1 MSRELIAAN
10 IVSTLKAITANGRPK
25 FVTREP
31 FDFEK
36 LSNAQYPAVLVQTG
50 TESRSDATLGKTDGT
65 REGIIDYNLVC
76 YIKSGSIDTARNNLV
91 SLLENELEADR
102 TRGGYALDTQV
113 INVQTDEGSIHPIGG
128 VILTLRVLYSFTRGN
143 A

>member
-10 IVSTLKAITANGRPK
+10 IVTQLKTVTSVRL
-25 FVTREP
+25 VTREP

-36 LSNAQYPAVLVQTG
+36 LSNAQYPAILVRTG
-50 TESRSDATLGKTDGT
+50 REDRQDINLDRGRQAT
-65 REGIIDYNLVC
+65 IDYSLIC
-76 YIKSGSIDTARNNLV
+76 YIKSSSIDTARNNLV
-91 SLLENELEADR
+91 AAIENKLTEDV

-113 INVQTDEGSIHPIGG
+113 VSIETDEGSIHPIGG
-128 VILTLRVLYSFTRGN
+128 VIITVRVSYTFDRGN

>member
-10 IVSTLKAITANGRPK
+10 IVTQLKTINSVRL
-25 FVTREP
+25 VTREP

-36 LSNAQYPAVLVQTG
+36 LSNAQFPAILVRTG
-50 TESRSDATLGKTDGT
+50 REDRTDMNLDGGRQAT
-65 REGIIDYNLVC
+65 IDYSLIC
-76 YIKSGSIDTARNNLV
+76 YIKSSQIDTARNNLV
-91 SLLENELEADR
+91 SAVENKLLEDE

-113 INVQTDEGSIHPIGG
+113 VSIETDEGSIHPIGG
-128 VILTLRVLYSFTRGN
+128 VIITVRVLYTFDRGN

>member
-10 IVSTLKAITANGRPK
+10 IVTQLKTVTSVRL
-25 FVTREP
+25 VTREP

-36 LSNAQYPAVLVQTG
+36 LSNAQYPAILVRTG
-50 TESRSDATLGKTDGT
+50 REDRTDMNLDRGRQAT
-65 REGIIDYNLVC
+65 IDYSLIC
-76 YIKSGSIDTARNNLV
+76 YIKSSSIDTARNNLV
-91 SLLENELEADR
+91 AAVENKLTEDV

-113 INVQTDEGSIHPIGG
+113 VSIETDEGSIHPIGG
-128 VILTLRVLYSFTRGN
+128 VIITVRVSYTFDRGN

>member
-10 IVSTLKAITANGRPK
+10 IVTQLKTITSVRL
-25 FVTREP
+25 VTREP

-36 LSNAQYPAVLVQTG
+36 LSNAQFPAILVRTG
-50 TESRSDATLGKTDGT
+50 REQRTDRNLDGGREST
-65 REGIIDYNLVC
+65 IDYTLVC
-76 YIKSGSIDTARNNLV
+76 YIKSSQIDTARNALV
-91 SLLENELEADR
+91 AAVENKLSEDV

-113 INVQTDEGSIHPIGG
+113 VSIDTDEGTIHPIGG
-128 VILTLRVLYSFTRGN
+128 VIITARVLYTFDRGN

>member
-10 IVSTLKAITANGRPK
+10 IVTQLKTVTSVRL
-25 FVTREP
+25 VTREP

-36 LSNAQYPAVLVQTG
+36 LSNAQYPAILVRTG
-50 TESRSDATLGKTDGT
+50 REDRQDINLDRGRQAT
-65 REGIIDYNLVC
+65 IDYSLIC
-76 YIKSGSIDTARNNLV
+76 YIKSSSIDTARNNLV
-91 SLLENELEADR
+91 AAVENKLTEDV

-113 INVQTDEGSIHPIGG
+113 VSIETDEGSIHPIGG
-128 VILTLRVLYSFTRGN
+128 VIITVRVSYTFDRGN

>member
-10 IVSTLKAITANGRPK
+10 IVTQLKTVTSVRL
-25 FVTREP
+25 VTREL

-36 LSNAQYPAVLVQTG
+36 LSNAQYPAILVRTG
-50 TESRSDATLGKTDGT
+50 REDRQDINLDRGRQAT
-65 REGIIDYNLVC
+65 IDYSLIC
-76 YIKSGSIDTARNNLV
+76 YIKSSSIDTARNNLV
-91 SLLENELEADR
+91 AAIENKLTEDV

-113 INVQTDEGSIHPIGG
+113 VSIETDEGSIHPIGG
-128 VILTLRVLYSFTRGN
+128 VIITVRVSYTFDRGN

>member
-10 IVSTLKAITANGRPK
+10 IVTQLKTIPSVRL
-25 FVTREP
+25 VTREP

-36 LSNAQYPAVLVQTG
+36 LSNAQFPAILVRTG
-50 TESRSDATLGKTDGT
+50 TESRTGSTIGDDGT
-65 REGIIDYNLVC
+65 REAVIDYQLIC
-76 YIKSGSIDTARNNLV
+76 YIKSSTIDTARNSMV
-91 SLLENELEADR
+91 SAIENKLEEDR

-113 INVQTDEGSIHPIGG
+113 VSIETDEGSIHPIGG
-128 VILTLRVLYSFTRGN
+128 VIITTRVLYSFTRGN